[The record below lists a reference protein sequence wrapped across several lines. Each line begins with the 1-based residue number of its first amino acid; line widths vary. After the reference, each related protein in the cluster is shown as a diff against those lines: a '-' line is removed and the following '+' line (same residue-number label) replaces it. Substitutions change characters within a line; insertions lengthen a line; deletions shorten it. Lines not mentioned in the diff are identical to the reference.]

1 MALPFKPETVGKK
14 ILSSLTQLIGDDV
27 RHHVQFAEEQTRLL
41 AKQAALIAQ
50 ASISGDIDE
59 DDRDF
64 FTESLK
70 QSAENFAR
78 TLVALTILTI
88 EKAWNA
94 LVTILW
100 GAINKAIQSAGVPF
114 SFPIPG
120 PPPA

>member
-1 MALPFKPETVGKK
+1 MALPFKPEAVSKK
-14 ILSSLTQLIGDDV
+14 ILSSLTKIIGDDV
-27 RHHVQFAEEQTRLL
+27 RDHVQFAEEQTKLL

-50 ASISGDIDE
+50 AAISGDIDA

-64 FTESLK
+64 FTESLRA
-70 QSAENFAR
+70 SAENFAR

-94 LVTILW
+94 LVSILW
-100 GAINKAIQSAGVPF
+100 GAINKAIESAGLPI

-120 PPPA
+120 APAA